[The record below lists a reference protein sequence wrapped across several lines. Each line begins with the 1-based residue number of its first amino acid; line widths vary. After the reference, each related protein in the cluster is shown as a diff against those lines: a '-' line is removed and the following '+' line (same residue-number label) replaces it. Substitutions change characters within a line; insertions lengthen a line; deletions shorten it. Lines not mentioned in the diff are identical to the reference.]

1 MQRIMVP
8 ERVKSFA
15 RDRFFAELDGRHLM
29 VAGIDWSLEVYG
41 ILEQHGRRWVQ
52 LALTG
57 EGEGCMVTLKLG
69 PKAGTSEVLE
79 TLSTVLT
86 DRSDAPPQ
94 ILTIA

>member
-1 MQRIMVP
+1 MVKVP

-57 EGEGCMVTLKLG
+57 EGEGCMMTLRLG
-69 PKAGTSEVLE
+69 PKAGTNEVLE
-79 TLSTVLT
+79 TLSSVLN
-86 DRSDAPPQ
+86 DPNEAPPQ
-94 ILTIA
+94 VLSIA

>member
-1 MQRIMVP
+1 MVMMSD
-8 ERVKSFA
+8 RVKTFA

-57 EGEGCMVTLKLG
+57 EGEGCMLTLRLG
-69 PKAGTSEVLE
+69 PRAGSSEVLK
-79 TLSTVLT
+79 TLSSVLT
-86 DRSDAPPQ
+86 DPSEARPQ
-94 ILTIA
+94 VLSIT